1 MSTIASCL
9 LSLALISKHAEPFLI
24 SLLERQCHD
33 LLDLLSKYDYL
44 GFTVKNELLDTCNF
58 SPSAIGLF
66 CISVDAE
73 DASLMLEF
81 RDAKFIFGLLSNWPY
96 DIWELSRV
104 LRDVVRLIADFS
116 FTVVTRR
123 RWDFID
129 NFWRFCLLHSFDV

>member
-1 MSTIASCL
+1 MKHIFFLSTIASCL

-24 SLLERQCHD
+24 SLFERQCHD

-44 GFTVKNELLDTCNF
+44 GFTVLDELLDTSNF
-58 SPSAIGLF
+58 SPSAIGLL
-66 CISVDAE
+66 CVSVDAE

-81 RDAKFIFGLLSNWPY
+81 RDAIFIFGLLSDWPD
-96 DIWELSRV
+96 DIRELGRV

-123 RWDFID
+123 KWVFSD
-129 NFWRFCLLHSFDV
+129 NFR